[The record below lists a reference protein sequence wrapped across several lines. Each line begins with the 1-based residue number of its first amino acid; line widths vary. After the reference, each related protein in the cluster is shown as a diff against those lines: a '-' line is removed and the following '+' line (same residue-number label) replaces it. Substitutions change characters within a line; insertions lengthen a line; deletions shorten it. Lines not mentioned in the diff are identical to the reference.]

1 MFKLIQSQ
9 NREMKEVLSGG
20 KVVWVLEDDGTT
32 SFTSKVFI
40 TTFRSSANIR
50 NLPEDF
56 DYFKYRGV
64 RVNKKDITRV
74 VSSLS
79 RTNHKEFIEK
89 VVANGDYGKSITLR
103 FYKKVGG
110 VILNRL
116 PRLFAN
122 IVLPKAVA

>member
-89 VVANGDYGKSITLR
+89 VVANRDYGKNITLR

-110 VILNRL
+110 GGNS
-116 PRLFAN
+116 
-122 IVLPKAVA
+122 